1 MILVQATPEMSSER
15 DRATHEAWGGPLAVE
30 RYQALERRL
39 RGHGWSREVLRGWLL
54 CAEGGEVLSSCE
66 TYRMP
71 SRIEGAPGHSYAIAS
86 VYTEPDKR
94 RKGYA
99 AELLSRLGECL
110 AGTGDA
116 QAMIL
121 FSDVALHIYEKS
133 GFAAR
138 PAPTLR
144 FPSLPGDPGEG
155 VDELFPESRAA
166 QALAW
171 IPLPADPFAILPAP
185 AQIDWHLERERIFSE
200 LLGRPRP
207 TACGARIGSSAVL
220 WSADFREGHLTILLF
235 HAPGPEAEA
244 LLTCARRAAH
254 AAGLPWTLLWKT
266 PADRP
271 WPGIL
276 LEDRAD
282 RLDSVPMI
290 RPLDP
295 RLRAEHWRWIPRA
308 LWV

>member
-121 FSDVALHIYEKS
+121 FSDVALRQMARNYPQTESDFARISGVGEKKLREF
-133 GFAAR
+133 GEIFLGDIAAYLQTNARQIFADDSFTAPAAP
-138 PAPTLR
+138 PAP
-144 FPSLPGDPGEG
+144 E
-155 VDELFPESRAA
+155 PE
-166 QALAW
+166 Q
-171 IPLPADPFAILPAP
+171 
-185 AQIDWHLERERIFSE
+185 
-200 LLGRPRP
+200 G
-207 TACGARIGSSAVL
+207 
-220 WSADFREGHLTILLF
+220 
-235 HAPGPEAEA
+235 
-244 LLTCARRAAH
+244 
-254 AAGLPWTLLWKT
+254 
-266 PADRP
+266 
-271 WPGIL
+271 
-276 LEDRAD
+276 
-282 RLDSVPMI
+282 
-290 RPLDP
+290 
-295 RLRAEHWRWIPRA
+295 
-308 LWV
+308 